1 MYTAVHVVLNLV
13 RAGVCVHTPV
23 CIPLSYYQT
32 AVWNLY
38 PDIVSK
44 KALSNAFRPLLGL
57 CTKDLLVLSTS
68 KNIPTGTIFR
78 GT

>member
-1 MYTAVHVVLNLV
+1 MYTDVHVVLNLV
-13 RAGVCVHTPV
+13 RTGTPV
-23 CIPLSYYQT
+23 CISLSYYLT

-57 CTKDLLVLSTS
+57 FTKDLLGLSTS
-68 KNIPTGTIFR
+68 KNGTSRYIFR